1 MAVRHKLIERPRA
14 EVWAV
19 LADAARYG
27 DWVVGTD
34 RSWSQEGHWPE
45 EGASIGYTVRLCGRT
60 LSGHTYVRRCEAPAI
75 LELEVD
81 SGRLGTARI
90 ALDVREWGADTLVVL
105 DEHPLR
111 GPAGLLHNPL
121 ADALSQV
128 RNRLMLS
135 RLAKTVAA
143 GSPRAEG
150 AG

>member
-1 MAVRHKLIERPRA
+1 MAVRHKLIERPRH

-19 LADAARYG
+19 LADGERYG
-27 DWVVGTD
+27 DWVVGTH
-34 RSWSQEGHWPE
+34 RSWAQEGSWPE
-45 EGASIGYTVRLCGRT
+45 EGASIGYMVRLCGRT
-60 LSGHTYVRRCEAPAI
+60 LSGHTRVRRCEPPAI

-90 ALDVREWGADTLVVL
+90 ALDLREWGGDTLVLL

-111 GPAGLLHNPL
+111 GPAGLLHNPV
-121 ADALSQV
+121 ADALGQV

-143 GSPRAEG
+143 GCPRAEG

>member
-1 MAVRHKLIERPRA
+1 MAVRHKLIERPRD

-19 LADAARYG
+19 LADGARYG

-34 RSWSQEGHWPE
+34 RSWAEEGDWPE
-45 EGASIGYTVRLCGRT
+45 AGSSIGYTVVLGVWA
-60 LSGHTYVRRCEAPAI
+60 LSGRTYVRRCEPPAI

-111 GPAGLLHNPL
+111 GAAGLLHNPL
-121 ADALSQV
+121 ADALSQL

-143 GSPRAEG
+143 AYPRAQG